1 VARPTLLLFLL
12 ILSPTIC
19 LANEESTWQFEVLL
33 DNKIIGDH
41 QFTVTDTDLERT
53 VVSAASF
60 DVKVLFLNLYR
71 YRHVNTE
78 RWQGDCLRS
87 IETTTDANGKS
98 FAVSGEALESE
109 FIITTLEQ
117 RNSLNGCVMTFAY
130 WDRDF
135 LEQPSLLNAQTGEY
149 ESVNVRE
156 PQEDTVRFNNVELPA
171 YRVQLE
177 TKNGALSLWYGADDN
192 RWLALESIT
201 RNGRKLSYRP
211 VKLPEVEMKS
221 RLSSVGY

>member
-1 VARPTLLLFLL
+1 MARPTLLLFLL
-12 ILSPTIC
+12 ILFPSIC
-19 LANEESTWQFEVLL
+19 QANEESSWQFEVLL
-33 DNKIIGDH
+33 DNKIIGEH

-71 YRHVNTE
+71 YRHANTE

-98 FAVSGEALESE
+98 FAVSGETLESE
-109 FIITTLEQ
+109 FIITMLEQ

-135 LEQPSLLNAQTGEY
+135 LEQPRLLNAQTGEY

-177 TKNGALSLWYGADDN
+177 TKKGALSLWYGSEDN

-201 RNGRKLSYRP
+201 RDGRKLSYRP

-221 RLSSVGY
+221 RLSSIN

>member
-1 VARPTLLLFLL
+1 MARPTLLLFLL

>member
-1 VARPTLLLFLL
+1 M
-12 ILSPTIC
+12 
-19 LANEESTWQFEVLL
+19 WQFEVLL

-41 QFTVTDTDLERT
+41 QFTVTHTDLERT
-53 VVSAASF
+53 VVSSASF

-71 YRHVNTE
+71 YRHSNTE
-78 RWQGDCLRS
+78 RWQDDCLRS

-135 LEQPSLLNAQTGEY
+135 LEQPILLNAQTGEY

-177 TKNGALSLWYGADDN
+177 TNNGALSLWYGADDN

-201 RNGRKLSYRP
+201 RDGRKLSYRP

-221 RLSSVGY
+221 RLSSAGY

>member
-19 LANEESTWQFEVLL
+19 LANQESTWQFEVLL

-71 YRHVNTE
+71 YRHANTE

-135 LEQPSLLNAQTGEY
+135 LEQPRLLNAQTGEY

-177 TKNGALSLWYGADDN
+177 TKKGVLSLWYGAEDN

-201 RNGRKLSYRP
+201 RTGRKLSYRP
-211 VKLPEVEMKS
+211 VKLPEVEIKS
-221 RLSSVGY
+221 RLSSIGY